1 VLHLHRGTPYVYQ
14 GEELGMTNAHFRD
27 LSDYRDIESLR
38 FAAEARA
45 HGRLTDVQL
54 TDALGSGS
62 RDNARTPVQWDA
74 TAWAGFTTGEPWIG
88 VNPNHVTVNAEAER
102 ADAASVFHHY
112 RRLIA
117 LRHDDPVVR
126 LGDFALVAAEHPYVY
141 AFTRSG
147 GGPTLFV
154 AGNFTGDPQQV
165 EVAGVEPASAELV
178 IGNYGDAP
186 DVAGDVLRLRP
197 WEVVVLR
204 AAPQRP

>member
-1 VLHLHRGTPYVYQ
+1 MTVTWLGFTP
-14 GEELGMTNAHFRD
+14 
-27 LSDYRDIESLR
+27 I
-38 FAAEARA
+38 
-45 HGRLTDVQL
+45 HGSPVVKPA
-54 TDALGSGS
+54 DALASH
-62 RDNARTPVQWDA
+62 W
-74 TAWAGFTTGEPWIG
+74 TGEPWIG

-126 LGDFALVAAEHPYVY
+126 LGDFALVAPEHPHVY

-147 GGPTLFV
+147 DGPTLFV

-165 EVAGVEPASAELV
+165 EIAGVEPAAAELV
-178 IGNYGDAP
+178 IGNYDDAP

-197 WEVVVLR
+197 WEAVVLR
-204 AAPQRP
+204 ARAAL